1 MPDRD
6 DKTLADNQV
15 RLAVLDEPFAV
26 EPGSPQN
33 DEKDIVVDIQFGTL
47 MRLIGVFDHQL
58 VKPKLSLN
66 LAKQGRIRL
75 VQTEPHDPIPSARK
89 RADFLDR
96 AIADSPAVAVE
107 CAGDRPSSQ
116 ISAASAGS
124 SVSVK
129 DPNPVRARVVSV
141 ERAAA
146 PREARVDHEVDMG
159 ALRLRSRQEPL
170 P

>member
-6 DKTLADNQV
+6 DKTLADDQV

-33 DEKDIVVDIQFGTL
+33 DEEDIVVGIQFGAL

-66 LAKQGRIRL
+66 LAKQRRVGL

-96 AIADSPAVAVE
+96 DIADSPAVAVE
-107 CAGDRPSSQ
+107 CAGNHPSSRNL
-116 ISAASAGS
+116 GS
-124 SVSVK
+124 ECGIQRVSQR
-129 DPNPVRARVVSV
+129 PESCARARGVRAARC
-141 ERAAA
+141 RA
-146 PREARVDHEVDMG
+146 PKG
-159 ALRLRSRQEPL
+159 SG
-170 P
+170 